1 MLIRRFTH
9 LVQVYHDLGPQDLF
23 VGQIPS
29 SFLKAAMLTDLA
41 ARGVGLL
48 PSASAQVLNS
58 SKTAQAFVLGPW
70 MAPHTQ
76 VISRRKELL
85 DAMGYLRQR
94 QIDCVVTKH
103 DHLHCGHGVRKWD
116 HLETLYNC
124 MSLDERHFPFVM
136 QPFQAVEIDLRVILV
151 GDYTEAYARYNP
163 AGFRMNLAAGGHS
176 CPHEL
181 TAEQVEICRR
191 IMDRAQM
198 PYAHIDLL
206 ITREGNLYLSEIS
219 LNGGLRGAQVDR
231 GRLERMK
238 RAHLE
243 ALAQIHQSGQMPS

>member
-29 SFLKAAMLTDLA
+29 SFLKTAMLTDLV

-48 PSASAQVLNS
+48 PSATAQMLNS

-70 MAPHTQ
+70 MAPRTH
-76 VISRRKELL
+76 VVSRRKELL
-85 DAMGYLRQR
+85 DALGYLRQR

-116 HLETLYNC
+116 NLETLYSC
-124 MSLDERHFPFVM
+124 ISLDERHFPFVM

-151 GDYTEAYARYNP
+151 GDYKEAYARHNP
-163 AGFRMNLAAGGHS
+163 CGFRMNLAAGGHS
-176 CPHEL
+176 RPHEL
-181 TAEQVEICRR
+181 TAEQLEICRR

-198 PYAHIDLL
+198 PYAHIDLM

-219 LNGGLRGAQVDR
+219 LNGGLRGARAER
-231 GRLERMK
+231 GELEQMK
-238 RAHLE
+238 RAHLD
-243 ALAQIHQSGQMPS
+243 ALALIHQSD